1 MAKVK
6 KVKTNKKNT
15 KMRRTVLG
23 ALSAV
28 FMISAL
34 IVAAIPSSQS
44 SASMEP
50 EGAQQLD
57 PFIEQLQIKL
67 KNDSIPYTTPGDSTM
82 ATSINEF
89 QSAYPK
95 KNPNPT
101 SGSPVYTNQDGSLLI
116 EKDSNGNGIV
126 VGLNNNTASSI
137 SIPNTTVA
145 FDINGGYALTS
156 DATPKKIYW
165 LSQESVPDP
174 SDPAGTPTVV
184 SSITPWVNTD
194 GGYSVDDSTRRVT
207 LDEGLR
213 ICVEDSTNG
222 DIIIADK
229 KYKEITTENISTYPI
244 LQIGGPDTNGKGV
257 FENCTATSFTI
268 GDKIEYIGERAF
280 ANVRGLKS
288 LSIPDSVTYVGD
300 YAFLNSGIESVSGA
314 NKVESFGTGC
324 FAKSMLKN
332 FTVGT
337 NTDAIGP
344 FCFADCQS
352 LSAVELS
359 SIRFL
364 SDGAFYKCK
373 ALQYLMMPS
382 SLPSVNHM
390 NFVAYGC
397 ENLKKI
403 QLPETASGK
412 FAYDNVTAC
421 QRLQEAIIMSPNITL
436 DCGVEFAKAVENS
449 GKPNRF
455 DDHMY
460 GNYSGAEGGLRH
472 DVDCFGPLNLGIFSE
487 NPREYYQN
495 VFSNF
500 IIRGSHDS
508 TTPNNDYNYA
518 IKHGIAYSYIGDM
531 LEEKIEIFHHDYT
544 YIMEPGT
551 SSILTDIKPGA
562 STPTLNALLMP
573 SKIGP
578 YQVTGLD
585 SQTMH
590 ALNNENK
597 SDEVAY
603 VEVPS
608 TYTTIGPNTF
618 SGFTGLRTV
627 KFDNAMNIQE
637 IGSDAFKTNTSKP
650 VGGTDDGM
658 LRFIGTVSKDGVTS
672 VPYDYCMQEANSYNN
687 PTGWDKQYITYC
699 TPFPTNQQ
707 IQLKVQTDPVTH
719 QTTDA
724 QPTLVA
730 IPSLGQITDSASSTT
745 YSLDPYYEDVENG
758 QLVGIKT
765 KGYNSGWTLEQ
776 FTTDLTDIEQLAV
789 NACTRPE
796 IPYGVM
802 AYDYTPATETQPT
815 KSVFNAD
822 GVTGNDD
829 LVAITMNSIKSI
841 GEDTFKGNDNLVR
854 IEMRSSGEADGEKI
868 GNNAFGGLANLETV
882 ILPNTLSEMGIAPF
896 RDCVK
901 LTGNGVD
908 LGSGGKFS
916 IANDIIYEA
925 IDGGQRIVEC
935 LPIRGNGTD
944 GTSNMIGTQ
953 DATGVIEIAPL
964 AFYKC
969 KYLKEADLSA
979 AEVKRLPESAFENAE
994 ELQKCMLG
1002 DKIKNIGPNAFKKTK
1017 LYEITIPGM
1026 GVAID
1031 TEAFETNK
1039 PLKLRGYRDSGVD
1052 SFAEEFPN
1060 YTFEEIRNV
1069 CIISFVD
1076 TLAESEDKKE
1086 LGTKM
1091 VETGSTL
1098 GEPVNYNPPVH
1109 DGYTFIGWDP
1119 EDYYTQVVTGNM
1131 TVKTVYSDN
1140 AEANYIIGYYINEV
1154 DDAPFYKETVARDG
1168 FAAGPPAAVMRAV
1181 ESAKPGYEFVGWSPS
1196 NFADIPITKDLKVVA
1211 QYVYTGVFPSA
1222 QPSVSG
1228 NTPGPSAYPS
1238 SNPGGGSGS
1247 GGTTV
1252 PTVPTDAPDTD
1263 SNDSAGTSS
1272 DNDGNSGNNEG
1283 SNGSNSGNNNSG
1295 TSGGNNNST
1304 GNNNNNSG
1312 NNNSG
1317 TNNSQQSGSTV
1328 SGNRPGSS
1336 SSQTSSTTNGSSSI
1350 HVTKSGISNTGVAG
1364 VNVNGSQDNYV
1375 VKVSDSEEAR
1385 TLAQQALL
1393 SEYGN
1398 LDSIK
1403 YFAMDISLYDST
1415 GTTKLENE
1423 TGVSVDVTIPI
1434 PDALREYGG
1443 NNMIGSVK
1451 GGQLE
1456 KLNNRFTTIDGVP
1469 CMTFTATHFSPYAIY
1484 VDTNNL
1490 TASGIIDTTPKT
1502 ADPLEP
1508 KWFLAI
1514 GLALLSILMF
1524 LLRGPKNQIILSE

>member
-44 SASMEP
+44 KAVDP

-57 PFIEQLQIKL
+57 PFVQQMQIKL
-67 KNDSIPYTTPGDSTM
+67 QKDNIDYTNASDSILSQANTDFRGKPGYAKSNPVTTSDTTVFTNQEGTIKIQKDGSGNGVVVGYIGTPS
-82 ATSINEF
+82 SINIPAKTISF
-89 QSAYPK
+89 AA
-95 KNPNPT
+95 
-101 SGSPVYTNQDGSLLI
+101 DGGQALKGAERLYKFT
-116 EKDSNGNGIV
+116 E
-126 VGLNNNTASSI
+126 
-137 SIPNTTVA
+137 TV
-145 FDINGGYALTS
+145 
-156 DATPKKIYW
+156 TPA
-165 LSQESVPDP
+165 DP
-174 SDPAGTPTVV
+174 SDPGSTSTSTYTV
-184 SSITPWVNTD
+184 SPWLNTD
-194 GGYSVDDSTRRVT
+194 TGYQIDGNTGALTFDTDFRV
-207 LDEGLR
+207 
-213 ICVEDSTNG
+213 CVEDGSGTIDANG
-222 DIIIADK
+222 TKYTELYTTDIPVYSIQ
-229 KYKEITTENISTYPI
+229 
-244 LQIGGPDTNGKGV
+244 QIGGPKSDGTGV
-257 FENCTATSFTI
+257 FENCPASSYTI
-268 GDKIEYIGERAF
+268 GNGIAYIGDRAF
-280 ANVRGLKS
+280 AGARGIQDIT
-288 LSIPDSVTYVGD
+288 IPDSVTYIGD
-300 YAFLNSGIESVSGA
+300 YAFFNSTLQNYAGGNLVKSY
-314 NKVESFGTGC
+314 GTGC
-324 FAKSMLKN
+324 FAKSSLN
-332 FTVGT
+332 TFTAGT
-337 NTDAIGP
+337 NNEALGP
-344 FCFADCQS
+344 FCFADCQA
-352 LSAVELS
+352 LSAVNLDT
-359 SIRFL
+359 IKYIG
-364 SDGAFYKCK
+364 DGAFYKCK
-373 ALQYLMMPS
+373 NLERLLMADDVGDVSQMDYI
-382 SLPSVNHM
+382 
-390 NFVAYGC
+390 AYGC
-397 ENLKKI
+397 ENLKEI
-403 QLPETASGK
+403 QLPANSAGN
-412 FAYDNVTAC
+412 FDYNNVTGC
-421 QRLQEAIIMSPNITL
+421 QRLQRATIMSTTIIP
-436 DCGVEFAKAVENS
+436 DCGTVFAEQCASYGN
-449 GKPNRF
+449 PF
-455 DDHMY
+455 DDHSY
-460 GNYSGAEGGLRH
+460 DNFSGTPGTA

-487 NPREYYQN
+487 NPREYYDN

-500 IIRGSHDS
+500 VIKGNHRA
-508 TTPNNDYNYA
+508 TTDGNDYNYA
-518 IKHGIAYSYIGDM
+518 IQHGIAYSYVGDDGND
-531 LEEKIEIFHHDYT
+531 KIEIFHRDYT

-551 SSILTDIKPGA
+551 SSTLTDIKPGT
-562 STPTLNALLMP
+562 STPVLNAMLMP
-573 SKIGP
+573 KKIGP
-578 YQVTGLD
+578 YPVTGID
-585 SQTMH
+585 AQTMH
-590 ALNNENK
+590 AL
-597 SDEVAY
+597 SDTQKTAVDY
-603 VEVPS
+603 VEIPS

-618 SGFTGLRTV
+618 VDFKGLRTV

-637 IGSDAFKTNTSKP
+637 IGSDAFKTNTGTSDHN
-650 VGGTDDGM
+650 GTDDGM
-658 LRFIGTVSKDGVTS
+658 LRFIGDVSKDGVTS
-672 VPYDYCMQEANSYNN
+672 VPYDYCMQESNSFNN
-687 PTGWDKQYITYC
+687 PEGWDKQYIIYC
-699 TPFPTNQQ
+699 TQFPTNQQ

-724 QPTLVA
+724 QPTLVS
-730 IPSLGQITDSASSTT
+730 IPKLGDPK
-745 YSLDPYYEDVENG
+745 YSLDPLNETEENS
-758 QLVGIKT
+758 IASSAKT
-765 KGYNSGWTLEQ
+765 KYDPNMSLEAFMSTLTEKEQ
-776 FTTDLTDIEQLAV
+776 AVV

-802 AYDYTPATETQPT
+802 AYDYTPASGTDPT
-815 KSVFNAD
+815 KTVFNGNGA
-822 GVTGNDD
+822 GNDD

-841 GEDTFKGNDNLVR
+841 GEDTFRGNDNLVR

-935 LPIRGNGTD
+935 LPIRGDGTD

-953 DATGVIEIAPL
+953 DATGVTEIAPL
-964 AFYKC
+964 AFYNC

-979 AEVKRLPESAFENAE
+979 AEVKRLPESAFENAL
-994 ELQKCMLG
+994 ELQKCMLS
-1002 DKIKNIGPNAFKKTK
+1002 DKIKNIGPNAFKNTK

-1031 TEAFETNK
+1031 TEAFETDK

-1052 SFAEEFPN
+1052 SFAEDFPN

-1252 PTVPTDAPDTD
+1252 PTVPTDSPDTD
-1263 SNDSAGTSS
+1263 SNDSAGSSS

-1336 SSQTSSTTNGSSSI
+1336 SSQTTVTTNGSSI

-1423 TGVSVDVTIPI
+1423 TGISVDVTIPI

-1443 NNMIGSVK
+1443 NNMVGSVK

>member
-1 MAKVK
+1 MAKGK

-44 SASMEP
+44 KAVDP
-50 EGAQQLD
+50 LGAQQEDPYVTEMMRRLKKDIEYHDPSTFADSVTEFRRTYLKPAAPLLD
-57 PFIEQLQIKL
+57 NADYVDATGLLKIK
-67 KNDSIPYTTPGDSTM
+67 KDTTGNGVVVGCSAT
-82 ATSINEF
+82 ATSLEV
-89 QSAYPK
+89 
-95 KNPNPT
+95 PT
-101 SGSPVYTNQDGSLLI
+101 R
-116 EKDSNGNGIV
+116 
-126 VGLNNNTASSI
+126 
-137 SIPNTTVA
+137 TVA
-145 FDINGGYALTS
+145 FDANGGQAMSGS
-156 DATPKKIYW
+156 DKLYRYVTTTT
-165 LSQESVPDP
+165 PDP
-174 SDPAGTPTVV
+174 NSTPENHLPDIVTTTV
-184 SSITPWVNTD
+184 TPWYNTD
-194 GGYSVDDSTRRVT
+194 SFYSLDNNTGAVTFDDGVT
-207 LDEGLR
+207 
-213 ICVEDSTNG
+213 ICKEDPYGIIVDSTNNSKYTHVNAQ
-222 DIIIADK
+222 DIQT
-229 KYKEITTENISTYPI
+229 YEITA
-244 LQIGGPDTNGKGV
+244 IGEPTGGKGV
-257 FENCTATSFTI
+257 FEGCSAGSITLGNALTYI
-268 GDKIEYIGERAF
+268 GDRAF
-280 ANVRGLKS
+280 ANTRALQ
-288 LSIPDSVTYVGD
+288 SIEVPASVEHVGD
-300 YAFLNSGIESVSGA
+300 YAFFRSGIASYSGGGT
-314 NKVESFGTGC
+314 VTEYGTGC
-324 FAKSMLKN
+324 FANSNL
-332 FTVGT
+332 GT
-337 NTDAIGP
+337 FSCNNMNLAIGP
-344 FCFADCQS
+344 YCFADCNQLKS
-352 LSAVELS
+352 VNLDCLNF
-359 SIRFL
+359 IG
-364 SDGAFYKCK
+364 DGAFYKCV
-373 ALQYLMMPS
+373 ALERLKMGDN
-382 SLPSVNHM
+382 VNNIDTM
-390 NFVAYGC
+390 QNVAYGC
-397 ENLKKI
+397 TSLLEI
-403 QLPETASGK
+403 TLPKNGRGAFDYSNVTGCEKLQKAIIESEMIKPDCGQGFYDDLETS
-412 FAYDNVTAC
+412 YDNAFSDHDG
-421 QRLQEAIIMSPNITL
+421 ISPAPRGT
-436 DCGVEFAKAVENS
+436 K
-449 GKPNRF
+449 
-455 DDHMY
+455 
-460 GNYSGAEGGLRH
+460 
-472 DVDCFGPLNLGIFSE
+472 DVDCFGPINLGIFTDT
-487 NPREYYQN
+487 PRLYNQEK
-495 VFSNF
+495 FSDFYIYGQKDDTEPGNA
-500 IIRGSHDS
+500 
-508 TTPNNDYNYA
+508 YNYA
-518 IKHGIAYSYIGDM
+518 KAHSIAFAYEGDN
-531 LEEKIEIFHHDYT
+531 LNTKFEKFYRDYT
-544 YIMEPGT
+544 YIVEPET
-551 SSILTDIKPGA
+551 STDISEVMPGDTF
-562 STPTLNALLMP
+562 SKNMIIPG
-573 SKIGP
+573 KIGP
-578 YQVTGLD
+578 YVINGITD
-585 SQTMH
+585 HSVRTISE
-590 ALNNENK
+590 ADKNK
-597 SDEVAY
+597 IEY
-603 VEVPS
+603 VEIPKQL
-608 TYTTIGPNTF
+608 TKIGTGTF
-618 SGFTGLRTV
+618 NDFIKLGTV
-627 KFDNAMNIQE
+627 KFDDAMRMEQIE
-637 IGSDAFKTNTSKP
+637 TGAFYTGTKQTDNTQ
-650 VGGTDDGM
+650 
-658 LRFIGTVSKDGVTS
+658 LRFIGEVSKDGVLS
-672 VPYDYCMQEANSYNN
+672 VPYEYAMDPYNSYND
-687 PTGWDKQYITYC
+687 PAGWDKQYITYC
-699 TPFPTNQQ
+699 TAFPTNQQ
-707 IQLKVQTDPVTH
+707 IRLNYNIDPITH
-719 QTTDA
+719 NPMDI
-724 QPTLVA
+724 QPTLVG
-730 IPSLGQITDSASSTT
+730 IPTLAQANNGTQ
-745 YSLDPYYEDVENG
+745 YSLDPLNATEENEIAQNAYTKYQSVVTVEDFMNN
-758 QLVGIKT
+758 L
-765 KGYNSGWTLEQ
+765 SDMEQ
-776 FTTDLTDIEQLAV
+776 AV
-789 NACTRPE
+789 INACTRPE

-802 AYDYTPATETQPT
+802 SYYYDDSDPLNI

-822 GVTGNDD
+822 GAGNGN
-829 LVAITMNSIKSI
+829 LVAVTMNSIKSI
-841 GEDTFKGNDNLVR
+841 GERTFEGCDKLVR

-882 ILPNTLSEMGIAPF
+882 ILPSTLSEMGIAPF
-896 RDCVK
+896 RDCEK
-901 LTGNGVD
+901 LNGNGVD

-925 IDGGQRIVEC
+925 IDGGKKIVEC
-935 LPIRGNGTD
+935 LPIRGDGTD

-953 DATGVIEIAPL
+953 DVTDVTKIAAL
-964 AFYKC
+964 AFYNC
-969 KYLKEADLSA
+969 KNIKEADLSA
-979 AEVKRLPESAFENAE
+979 SPVKNILESTFENAA
-994 ELQKCMLG
+994 ELQKCTLS
-1002 DKIKNIGPNAFKKTK
+1002 DKTKNIGEKAFIGTK
-1017 LYEITIPGM
+1017 LYEITIPAM
-1026 GVAID
+1026 GVALHSD
-1031 TEAFETNK
+1031 AFESEK

-1052 SFAEEFPN
+1052 SYADEFAN

-1069 CIISFVD
+1069 CIISFID

-1154 DDAPFYKETVARDG
+1154 DEAPFYKETVARDG
-1168 FAAGPPAAVMRAV
+1168 FAAGPPAPVMRAV

-1228 NTPGPSAYPS
+1228 NAPGPSAYPS

-1263 SNDSAGTSS
+1263 SNDSAGSSS

-1304 GNNNNNSG
+1304 GNNNNNNNSG

-1317 TNNSQQSGSTV
+1317 TNNSQQSGSNV

-1336 SSQTSSTTNGSSSI
+1336 SSQTSSTTNGSSI

-1415 GTTKLENE
+1415 GTTKLDHE